1 MKTLE
6 ELGFELR
13 HIGINCVNETEADAV
28 AQSFDDIFGFQK
40 KTGNSSVFAG
50 TAVEAMKEP
59 YLGEKG
65 HIAVGTTDVAAAV
78 AYLEEKGVKFN
89 ADSAKYKEEKLIAI
103 YLEQEIGG
111 FAVHLVQK

>member
-13 HIGINCVNETEADAV
+13 HIGINCENEGEADAV
-28 AQSFDDIFGFQK
+28 AQAFDDIFGFK
-40 KTGNSSVFAG
+40 KKVGNSSIFAG

-59 YLGEKG
+59 YLGAKG
-65 HIAVGTTDVAAAV
+65 HIAIGTTDVAEAV
-78 AYLEEKGVKFN
+78 KYLEAQGVKFN
-89 ADSAKYKEEKLIAI
+89 MDSAKYKGEKMTAVYI
-103 YLEQEIGG
+103 EQEIGG